1 MNPMIRTLDERS
13 PASTARAAAG
23 FAGATP
29 FVSVVVPAYNEA
41 AILEQNLTALCR
53 HLASLEREYRWE
65 ILLID
70 DGSSDG
76 TGRLAESFAEREP
89 NVRVLHHVTNFG
101 IGRAFQSAFDEC
113 HGDYIVVVDL
123 DLSYSPD
130 HIEKLLT
137 RIRSTHAE
145 IVVASPYMAGG
156 RVSNVPWLRRTLSV
170 WANRFLSVTVK
181 GSLSTL
187 TGMVRAYDA
196 RFVRGIDL
204 SSNGMEVNPEI
215 IHKALLLKAR
225 VEEVP
230 AHLDWKLQNAVGKKR
245 RSSMRLV
252 RQIMSVLLA
261 GYLFRPVMFF
271 IVPGLLL
278 LSFSAYVNAWVFIH
292 FVEEFRQYAELAWF
306 FSRASAAVAAAYQA
320 APHTFLV
327 GIGSLMLGIQLIS
340 LGILALQSQ
349 RYFEEMFHLGTAV
362 YGAVRNEGSSKAPRS
377 QPARI

>member
-1 MNPMIRTLDERS
+1 MIRTLEDRS
-13 PASTARAAAG
+13 RWSVGRVAPSVS
-23 FAGATP
+23 GALP
-29 FVSVVVPAYNEA
+29 FVSVVIPAYNEA

-53 HLASLEREYRWE
+53 HLTSLEREYRWE

-70 DGSSDG
+70 DGSSDE
-76 TGRLAESFAEREP
+76 TGSLAESFAAREP
-89 NVRVLHHVTNFG
+89 NVRVLHHVTNCG

-113 HGDYIVVVDL
+113 QGDYIVVVDL

-130 HIEKLLT
+130 HIEKLLA
-137 RIRSTHAE
+137 RIRTTHAQ
-145 IVVASPYMAGG
+145 IVVASPYMDGG

-204 SSNGMEVNPEI
+204 SSDGMDVNPEI

-252 RQIMSVLLA
+252 RQIMAVLLA

-278 LSFSAYVNAWVFIH
+278 LSFSAYVNAWVVIH
-292 FVEEFRQYAELAWF
+292 FFERFGEFNELTWF
-306 FSRASAAVAAAYQA
+306 FSRASAAVAASYRT
-320 APHTFLV
+320 APHTFIV

-349 RYFEEMFHLGTAV
+349 RYFEEIFHLGTAV
-362 YGAVRNEGSSKAPRS
+362 YGAVRGDGYSKTRS
-377 QPARI
+377 NPARV